1 MNLYRRR
8 AVSPIIATLLLIAIA
23 VAAGV
28 LVYVY
33 VNSLSG
39 GLTSS
44 NGNQVSQQMQLQ
56 SYTFN
61 SITGRGTGQFVEAFM
76 ENVGGSSVSISAVY
90 FDGNALTEWY
100 VSGGNYGQY
109 NMLPNSAQNCFMA
122 IPTTVNP
129 ATVITTQSDA
139 GSPATCTAAP
149 TSQACTVPNECI
161 NLGAASTAETLTVG
175 TQSSVQLVIGLNT
188 AQTAGTTHSIKVLT
202 TSGGVSVFTVVSGR
216 TG

>member
-1 MNLYRRR
+1 MKFSRKR

-44 NGNQVSQQMQLQ
+44 NGNQVTQQMQLQ
-56 SYTFN
+56 SYSFN
-61 SITGRGTGQFVEAFM
+61 AITARGTGQFVEAFL
-76 ENVGGSSVSISAVY
+76 ENVGGSSVSISAIY

-100 VSGGNYGQY
+100 VTAGNYGQY

-129 ATVITTQSDA
+129 ATVITTQSDS
-139 GSPATCTAAP
+139 GSPSSCTAVP
-149 TSQACTVPNECI
+149 SSQACTVPNECV
-161 NLGAASTAETLTVG
+161 NVGGSTAETLTVA
-175 TQSSVQLVIGLNT
+175 TQASVQLVIGLNT

-202 TSGGVSVFTVVSGR
+202 TSGGVSVFSVVSGR

>member
-1 MNLYRRR
+1 MNFSRRR

-39 GLTSS
+39 NLTSS
-44 NGNQVSQQMQLQ
+44 NGQQVTQQMQLH
-56 SYTFN
+56 SYSFL
-61 SITGRGTGQFVEAFM
+61 
-76 ENVGGSSVSISAVY
+76 ENVGGASVSISAIY
-90 FDGNALTEWY
+90 FDGTALTEWY
-100 VSGGNYGQY
+100 VTGGNYGQY

-129 ATVITTQSDA
+129 ATVISTQSDS
-139 GSPATCTAAP
+139 GSPSSCTAVP
-149 TSQACTVPNECI
+149 SSQACTAPNVCL
-161 NLGAASTAETLTVG
+161 NLAGATAETLTLA

-188 AQTAGTTHSIKVLT
+188 AQTAGTTHTVKVLT
-202 TSGGVSVFTVVSGR
+202 TSGGVSVFSVVTGRSG
-216 TG
+216 

>member
-1 MNLYRRR
+1 MKFSRRR

-44 NGNQVSQQMQLQ
+44 NGNQVTQQMQLQ
-56 SYTFN
+56 SYSFN
-61 SITGRGTGQFVEAFM
+61 SITGRGTGQFVDAFM
-76 ENVGGSSVSISAVY
+76 ENVGGSSVSISAIY

-100 VSGGNYGQY
+100 VTGGNYGQY
-109 NMLPNSAQNCFMA
+109 NMLPNTVQNCFMA
-122 IPTTVNP
+122 IPTTINP
-129 ATVITTQSDA
+129 ATVVSTQSDS
-139 GSPATCTAAP
+139 GSPSSCTAVP
-149 TSQACTVPNECI
+149 SSQACTAPNVCV
-161 NLGAASTAETLTVG
+161 NLVSTPAETLTIA
-175 TQSSVQLVIGLNT
+175 TQGSVQLVIGLNT

-202 TSGGVSVFTVVSGR
+202 TSGGVSVFSVVSGR